1 MCWWS
6 EPRVKSVS
14 RLPVENENLLD
25 SNTPWK
31 PSLRLFLSLLTK
43 GKLELHWHVP
53 LGLWR
58 GWARW
63 PVLVFQLSDLWFYN
77 SSSWWCHLGISKFS
91 LSKYKLTFGRQSLTH
106 QKEDRLESKSESV
119 DPVSCTFEIRA
130 ILLHNSR
137 RHPSHCVL
145 H

>member
-14 RLPVENENLLD
+14 RLPVENENFLD

-58 GWARW
+58 GWAR
-63 PVLVFQLSDLWFYN
+63 
-77 SSSWWCHLGISKFS
+77 
-91 LSKYKLTFGRQSLTH
+91 
-106 QKEDRLESKSESV
+106 
-119 DPVSCTFEIRA
+119 
-130 ILLHNSR
+130 
-137 RHPSHCVL
+137 
-145 H
+145 